1 MKRLAIHCLIPALC
15 GAQALP
21 PIAIE
26 PHGPRAVRNYEAPV
40 VPPIREKNS
49 MRIKTLIRAG
59 KLYLTL
65 PEAIALA
72 IENNLDLE
80 VARYDPLIADST
92 LLRQQAGGPIRGVP
106 SGSAQIASV
115 DSGLG
120 AAGSIQA
127 SGLGNSGG
135 GGNSGGS
142 ANTTVQQVGQ
152 ITPNLDPNLQ
162 STTSFS
168 HQTLPFANSIGVGTD
183 SLVQS
188 KRTYG
193 TVITEGF
200 LTGATMQITDY
211 EQYLHENS
219 PSDANNPAVGPYV
232 AIYLRQQLL
241 QGFGIKLNNRF
252 IRIARLNVQGAR
264 ETFRSQVADLVTNV
278 VNLYWDLVSANDEL
292 KTRQQALDNARKFYA
307 DTKFQVDLGVL
318 PKVEL
323 PRADS
328 EVAGRTHD
336 LSIAQTN
343 VQQQEIRLKDAITRN
358 PDPEI
363 DAAGIVPLDGID
375 VPKNDDLPPLRQLVA
390 TAMEKRPDVAVAKI
404 RDKTQELNA
413 LGTVNPLLPSLAVT
427 VQTQDRGLAGAYQ
440 PFSGAPFD
448 KYFSGAY
455 GTALGQIFRRD
466 FPSESA
472 SVNFAMPF
480 GNHAAQADYGIDQL
494 QLRQSAI
501 SGLRDSNAIV
511 VAISN
516 QLIGLR
522 QARAKYSAA
531 VNTRELE
538 QQLLKSEQQKFS
550 FGKSSISNVIGVQRA
565 LVAAQTSEIEAES
578 AYAHARV
585 SLDQVTGTTLEI
597 NHVSLDDA
605 LSGVVPAQ

>member
-1 MKRLAIHCLIPALC
+1 VRRIATLCLIPALC
-15 GAQALP
+15 GAQTLP

-26 PHGPRAVRNYEAPV
+26 PHGPPVVHNYEAPV
-40 VPPIREKNS
+40 VPSIREKNS

-80 VARYDPLIADST
+80 VARYDPLIASST

-106 SGSAQIASV
+106 SGSAQIAGV
-115 DSGLG
+115 DNGLG

-127 SGLGNSGG
+127 SGLGSSSGG
-135 GGNSGGS
+135 SSGGGS
-142 ANTTVQQVGQ
+142 ANTTIQQVGQ

-188 KRTYG
+188 KRTYSA
-193 TVITEGF
+193 VITEGF

-211 EQYLHENS
+211 DQYLNENS

-232 AIYLRQQLL
+232 AVYLRQQLL
-241 QGFGIKLNNRF
+241 QGFGVKLNNRF
-252 IRIARLNVQGAR
+252 IRIAQLNVQGAR

-292 KTRQQALDNARKFYA
+292 KTRQQAMDNARKFYA

-323 PRADS
+323 PRAES
-328 EVAGRTHD
+328 EVAGRTQD
-336 LSIAQTN
+336 LLIAQTD
-343 VQQQEIRLKDAITRN
+343 VQQQEIRLKAAMSRN

-363 DAAGIVPLDGID
+363 DAAGIVPLDSID
-375 VPKNDDLPPLRQLVA
+375 VPQTDDLPPLRQLVA
-390 TAMEKRPDVAVAKI
+390 TAMEKRPDVAVSKI
-404 RDKTQELNA
+404 RDQTQELNA
-413 LGTVNPLLPSLAVT
+413 LGTINPLLPSLAVT
-427 VQTQDRGLAGAYQ
+427 VQSQDRGLAGVYQ
-440 PFSGAPFD
+440 PSSGSANVP
-448 KYFSGAY
+448 YFSGAY
-455 GTALGQIFRRD
+455 GTALAQIFRRD

-472 SVNFAMPF
+472 SVNLAIPF
-480 GNHAAQADYGIDQL
+480 GNRAAQADYGIDQL

-565 LVAAQTSEIEAES
+565 LVAAQTSEIEAAS
-578 AYAHARV
+578 AYTHARV

-605 LSGVVPAQ
+605 LSGSVR